1 MEQIMKQAFWYF
13 HFRVK
18 LLAEAQKYKETSKNR
33 AEPARLEPVGSC
45 EHTATKIESKRANVK
60 TMQKA
65 IYSEMSEYIHSLK
78 KLKNSKIN
86 ELIEQY
92 SNMNGDIDCVPID
105 NPSQCEI

>member
-1 MEQIMKQAFWYF
+1 MEQIKKILSL
-13 HFRVK
+13 RVK

-33 AEPARLEPVGSC
+33 SEPPRLEPPVGSC

-92 SNMNGDIDCVPID
+92 SNMNGDIDCVPIE